1 MVHFGSG
8 GKLHDSG
15 KFVHFGVVGIRS
27 LHCSMCV
34 TSEIDTLL
42 LQPRSGARVRVN
54 RHCVSD
60 SALKVSVGDCISFA
74 QNILFVVCSVGKSTG
89 YIQRCW
95 DVAENILSQEVLE
108 KYSVFFLANILAWQ
122 KDRIQRLLFALSK
135 IVCEANQISNELSK
149 DVNFDVRLYSDLSET
164 RVCVLV
170 TSSSYEVD
178 DTWDAIRMC
187 HQLAQIRRLRV
198 KHLPDFIST
207 SFFFEPTDHHL
218 IGVGFCYLEPIL
230 YMMNLSVNVPI
241 VDFKGNS
248 NGDIRIEIESIV
260 DEHNLNEEMYTPKEI
275 CLNDYMGH
283 TLGLD
288 IQIQSISDLPRK
300 LSSSVYVCTSFFLQR
315 AQLSTARCE
324 KTTTNPQFRC
334 GFSLRQAITGDLLAY
349 LATGALELQV
359 FGRPAG
365 I

>member
-1 MVHFGSG
+1 
-8 GKLHDSG
+8 
-15 KFVHFGVVGIRS
+15 
-27 LHCSMCV
+27 
-34 TSEIDTLL
+34 
-42 LQPRSGARVRVN
+42 
-54 RHCVSD
+54 
-60 SALKVSVGDCISFA
+60 
-74 QNILFVVCSVGKSTG
+74 
-89 YIQRCW
+89 
-95 DVAENILSQEVLE
+95 
-108 KYSVFFLANILAWQ
+108 
-122 KDRIQRLLFALSK
+122 
-135 IVCEANQISNELSK
+135 
-149 DVNFDVRLYSDLSET
+149 
-164 RVCVLV
+164 
-170 TSSSYEVD
+170 
-178 DTWDAIRMC
+178 
-187 HQLAQIRRLRV
+187 
-198 KHLPDFIST
+198 
-207 SFFFEPTDHHL
+207 
-218 IGVGFCYLEPIL
+218 
-230 YMMNLSVNVPI
+230 MMNLSVNVPI

-359 FGRPAG
+359 NF
-365 I
+365 